1 MDTDLISSDEED
13 YLDLLLQDGDIVD
26 DTESYTTEP
35 EVFSS
40 QDSSQSLYG
49 DTLAKSVYWKDE
61 NTFDDSAPD
70 PRTKAFKP
78 EKPPG
83 FQFANFTRKQLQGL
97 KSPADFFK
105 LFCTVE
111 LLTQICIATNNQ
123 ARTLIS
129 AGMCTSYTSDGA
141 WELLTVNELLRFVG
155 IVIYMSVVKL
165 STVDKYWSTDVLY
178 KSCPIRDVM
187 SKKRFL
193 AILSFIQ
200 VTSPAEVDKGDKLTR
215 MRYLLDHVKEIS
227 QSLYFPH
234 KDISADERMVASKHK
249 YSGIRQFIK
258 DKPIRFGIKLWV
270 LACSVTGYTW
280 NFFVYL
286 GKKRTNIVDK
296 SKGLAYTVVTTLC
309 EKLYGQGFRLY
320 VDSFYTTLHLAN
332 DLLTNKVYL
341 MGAVRSNSTAMPLV
355 FKQSVDWSKLVSRGD
370 FRWHREGSFVFIQW
384 KDCKTVTLMSPLHKG
399 SDVTSCYRTISNRS
413 AWKRQNIKQPLV
425 IHDYNVNMGGVDL
438 SNQYLNKYSS
448 YIRTQS
454 HWWKVLFF
462 HCFDIMVV
470 NSYIVFQE
478 FIGKY
483 PAQFENTTFDSRF
496 GQLEFR
502 ESIASELMNIGR
514 SSVENIVTKHMPSFL
529 SNRKDCV
536 YCNAKASMDGLPSPS
551 HKVFSFCNTCHVPLC
566 CSATRNCFY
575 QWHTEVNV
583 QQYVSQ
589 NGKFK
594 KRKLET

>member
-1 MDTDLISSDEED
+1 
-13 YLDLLLQDGDIVD
+13 
-26 DTESYTTEP
+26 
-35 EVFSS
+35 
-40 QDSSQSLYG
+40 
-49 DTLAKSVYWKDE
+49 
-61 NTFDDSAPD
+61 
-70 PRTKAFKP
+70 
-78 EKPPG
+78 
-83 FQFANFTRKQLQGL
+83 
-97 KSPADFFK
+97 
-105 LFCTVE
+105 
-111 LLTQICIATNNQ
+111 
-123 ARTLIS
+123 
-129 AGMCTSYTSDGA
+129 
-141 WELLTVNELLRFVG
+141 
-155 IVIYMSVVKL
+155 
-165 STVDKYWSTDVLY
+165 
-178 KSCPIRDVM
+178 
-187 SKKRFL
+187 
-193 AILSFIQ
+193 
-200 VTSPAEVDKGDKLTR
+200 

-320 VDSFYTTLHLAN
+320 VDSFYTTLHL
-332 DLLTNKVYL
+332 
-341 MGAVRSNSTAMPLV
+341 
-355 FKQSVDWSKLVSRGD
+355 
-370 FRWHREGSFVFIQW
+370 RWHREGSFVFIPW

-514 SSVENIVTKHMPSFL
+514 SSVEDIVTKHMPSFL
-529 SNRKDCV
+529 NNRKDCV
-536 YCNAKASMDGLPSPS
+536 YCNAKASMDVLPSPS

-583 QQYVSQ
+583 QKYVSQ

-594 KRKLET
+594 KRKLEN

>member
-1 MDTDLISSDEED
+1 MVLRRRKKAGDLQNVGVQRIFTISSNEVIAKDDSWVHPNLSISSDEED
-13 YLDLLLQDGDIVD
+13 YLDLLLQDGDIID
-26 DTESYTTEP
+26 DTESYTTEQ

-61 NTFDDSAPD
+61 NTLDDSAPD
-70 PRTKAFKP
+70 QRTNSFKP

-129 AGMCTSYTSDGA
+129 AGTCTSYTYNGG
-141 WELLTVNELLRFVG
+141 WELLTVNELLRFLG

-165 STVDKYWSTDVLY
+165 STVDKYWSSDVLY
-178 KSCPIRDVM
+178 KSCPVRDYVKEKIHCNTIIY
-187 SKKRFL
+187 SSDLDVKSTYYDDRL
-193 AILSFIQ
+193 EN
-200 VTSPAEVDKGDKLTR
+200 TSLDDCDKLTR
-215 MRYLLDHVKEIS
+215 MRYLLDHIKEIS

-270 LACSVTGYTW
+270 LACFVTGYTW

-296 SKGLAYTVVTTLC
+296 SKGLAFTVVTTLC

-320 VDSFYTTLHLAN
+320 VDSFYTTLRLAN

-341 MGAVRSNSTAMPLV
+341 IGAIRSNSTAMPLV
-355 FKQSVDWSKLVSRGD
+355 FKQSVGWSKLVSRGD

-384 KDCKTVTLMSPLHKG
+384 KDCKTVTLMSPLHRG
-399 SDVTSCYRTISNRS
+399 SDVTSCFRTISNRS
-413 AWKRQNIKQPLV
+413 AWKRQNVKQPQV
-425 IHDYNVNMGGVDL
+425 IHDYNVNMGGVDS

-448 YIRTQS
+448 YIRTQN

-470 NSYIVFQE
+470 NFYIVFQE

-483 PAQFENTTFDSRF
+483 PAQFENTTFVSRF

-514 SSVENIVTKHMPSFL
+514 PHVENIVAKHMPSFL
-529 SNRKDCV
+529 SI
-536 YCNAKASMDGLPSPS
+536 
-551 HKVFSFCNTCHVPLC
+551 
-566 CSATRNCFY
+566 
-575 QWHTEVNV
+575 
-583 QQYVSQ
+583 
-589 NGKFK
+589 
-594 KRKLET
+594 

>member
-1 MDTDLISSDEED
+1 METSLMILSHTQQNTKFFHHKTVLRV
-13 YLDLLLQDGDIVD
+13 YMVTQLPRVFIGKMKTPLMIQLQ
-26 DTESYTTEP
+26 TQE
-35 EVFSS
+35 
-40 QDSSQSLYG
+40 QRQ
-49 DTLAKSVYWKDE
+49 
-61 NTFDDSAPD
+61 
-70 PRTKAFKP
+70 FKP

-129 AGMCTSYTSDGA
+129 AGLCTSYTSDGA

-178 KSCPIRDVM
+178 KICPIRDVM

-227 QSLYFPH
+227 QSLYFPE

-341 MGAVRSNSTAMPLV
+341 IGAVRSNSTAMPLV

-370 FRWHREGSFVFIQW
+370 FRWHREGYLFLYNGRIVRQLHL
-384 KDCKTVTLMSPLHKG
+384 CPLC
-399 SDVTSCYRTISNRS
+399 T
-413 AWKRQNIKQPLV
+413 
-425 IHDYNVNMGGVDL
+425 
-438 SNQYLNKYSS
+438 
-448 YIRTQS
+448 
-454 HWWKVLFF
+454 KVL
-462 HCFDIMVV
+462 M
-470 NSYIVFQE
+470 
-478 FIGKY
+478 
-483 PAQFENTTFDSRF
+483 
-496 GQLEFR
+496 
-502 ESIASELMNIGR
+502 
-514 SSVENIVTKHMPSFL
+514 
-529 SNRKDCV
+529 
-536 YCNAKASMDGLPSPS
+536 
-551 HKVFSFCNTCHVPLC
+551 
-566 CSATRNCFY
+566 
-575 QWHTEVNV
+575 
-583 QQYVSQ
+583 
-589 NGKFK
+589 
-594 KRKLET
+594 